1 MGIENDNDYQDAIK
15 KFKEYVYQTNAD
27 ESNKTHKGFLIDY
40 TEFLKLEKKLENKEN
55 NNGSCE
61 STSNNRPNLTP
72 QKPTGLKNKI
82 NNGDKFVLINNDLY
96 EKICDRNLDPKIHII
111 QYKISKDCINLYG
124 ENNEVLKF
132 KKSDINLIE
141 IDKSSSDELKTV
153 NINCSNNVDKIYI
166 DVLNYYKIEKNF
178 QINFYIQNEQEVK
191 SEGFF
196 VDKIWDDKWK
206 KYSYYDSIK
215 TKCLQNNILDKN
227 TIIKMIKEEQTKNY
241 LNYDEVNDVEN
252 YLAKNEMEVYNSIKN
267 LNKSYVILNKE
278 FFKQFTIKT
287 NILPISF
294 YLSFQ
299 NISIKP
305 AGQTILYC
313 KTNNNIISKNNN
325 VIEPQNQNQHQNQI
339 QEVNTPNNNLYS
351 LEYLKHLIRA
361 IYFKAEIL
369 LPNSK
374 FKEGIISAFL
384 IKKDII
390 KDLKAKF
397 QLNELILKI
406 ENNPKLAGISYR
418 NFKDKF
424 PSILEAINESYC
436 NYLKSI
442 EQYNNPGV
450 INYTLAQSILQEKNI
465 NGLGGLNYIDNFEII
480 DGGFAAF
487 LQKAFYQKLHLPSA
501 DFTIID
507 NYILLMTNL
516 NNKYFYEILSFSCH
530 CELTV
535 EYLINIISYKFN
547 DISQFNKYIFQYF
560 INNGIKK
567 LISSENPIQTE
578 NDNIIFNI

>member
-1 MGIENDNDYQDAIK
+1 MNDNSYQNAIQT
-15 KFKEYVYQTNAD
+15 FKEYVSKTNSKPS
-27 ESNKTHKGFLIDY
+27 EEIHEGFLIDY
-40 TEFLKLEKKLENKEN
+40 TEFLKLEKKLESKEN
-55 NNGSCE
+55 SNGSCE

-72 QKPTGLKNKI
+72 QKPIGLKNKI
-82 NNGDKFVLINNDLY
+82 NNGDKFVLINKDLY
-96 EKICDRNLDPKIHII
+96 GKICDRNLDPKIHII
-111 QYKISKDCINLYG
+111 KYKISKDCINLYG
-124 ENNEVLKF
+124 ENKEVLKF

-166 DVLNYYKIEKNF
+166 DVLNYYKIEKDF

-215 TKCLQNNILDKN
+215 TRYLQNNILDKN

-252 YLAKNEMEVYNSIKN
+252 YLAKSEMEVYNSIKN
-267 LNKSYVILNKE
+267 FNKSYVILNKE
-278 FFKQFTIKT
+278 FLKQFTIKT
-287 NILPISF
+287 NIRPIPF

-299 NISIKP
+299 NITLKP
-305 AGQTILYC
+305 TGHNILYC
-313 KTNNNIISKNNN
+313 KTDNNTISLNNN
-325 VIEPQNQNQHQNQI
+325 VNKPQNQNQHQNQI
-339 QEVNTPNNNLYS
+339 QAMNTPNNNIYS
-351 LEYLKHLIRA
+351 SEYLKHLIRA
-361 IYFKAEIL
+361 IYFKAEFL
-369 LPNSK
+369 LADSK
-374 FKEGIISAFL
+374 FKNAIISSFL

-390 KDLKAKF
+390 KDLKVKF

-465 NGLGGLNYIDNFEII
+465 NGLDRLNYIDNFEII

-487 LQKAFYQKLHLPSA
+487 FTKSFLSK
-501 DFTIID
+501 FTI
-507 NYILLMTNL
+507 T
-516 NNKYFYEILSFSCH
+516 FS
-530 CELTV
+530 
-535 EYLINIISYKFN
+535 
-547 DISQFNKYIFQYF
+547 
-560 INNGIKK
+560 
-567 LISSENPIQTE
+567 
-578 NDNIIFNI
+578 